1 MVTNEI
7 FKDSYHCLKS
17 SLNMWGPLCITHK
30 HTSFLSSPIEK
41 HPFTINSIV
50 VVFFFLVTLL
60 FHRCLSLLTRTD
72 SIPVVWAAEYSGLFP
87 TTLLSMKFKITKNTF
102 VFQNSYLIIA
112 IILPI
117 QEEIK
122 LAGISIFC
130 KHI

>member
-1 MVTNEI
+1 M
-7 FKDSYHCLKS
+7 
-17 SLNMWGPLCITHK
+17 
-30 HTSFLSSPIEK
+30 
-41 HPFTINSIV
+41 
-50 VVFFFLVTLL
+50 
-60 FHRCLSLLTRTD
+60 
-72 SIPVVWAAEYSGLFP
+72 VWAAEYSGLFP